1 MRTRIMDT
9 QAAESGQCLMFQLFA
24 SVPVRNKNPHLA
36 SAGAEG
42 AFHLQSVSEC
52 VLVCVNV
59 AALSGHCA
67 AASS

>member
-1 MRTRIMDT
+1 MVERRSHEDQNNGHPGRRVGTVLDVT
-9 QAAESGQCLMFQLFA
+9 
-24 SVPVRNKNPHLA
+24 
-36 SAGAEG
+36 GAKG

>member
-1 MRTRIMDT
+1 MDT

-52 VLVCVNV
+52 VSVCVNV
-59 AALSGHCA
+59 AALSGHFA